1 MIKKISLLLLLAI
14 LLFNCSENKTLDEL
28 LITLETDKIAMGTVS
43 VYKSGNEIYNK
54 SFGLKNIETKEK
66 ANEKTRYWIGSITK
80 TYTATVILQLVDE
93 AKIRL
98 NTTLDTYFPNIPN
111 AKKITISHL
120 LQHRSGLFNITN
132 NPDFEVWIAEP
143 RSRDQM
149 LARIKQYDPQFQPGE
164 KASYSNT
171 NFIILSYIAEDIE
184 GMTFKQILNN
194 RIFKPLQL
202 KRTSFADTLNLA
214 NNEAMDYFPE
224 NGEWSPIVYQTN
236 LTGTMGAGGI
246 ISTAKEV
253 NIFYQSL
260 FSGELISEASLKAM
274 TTEKDEL
281 GLGIGISKYKGF
293 RTYGHDGSIDG
304 FRSIV
309 VYNPEEKLSIALTFN
324 CSKVAMTSNLKRVFD
339 AYNVTF
345 ND

>member
-1 MIKKISLLLLLAI
+1 MIKKTSLLLLLAI

-171 NFIILSYIAEDIE
+171 NFYL
-184 GMTFKQILNN
+184 
-194 RIFKPLQL
+194 P
-202 KRTSFADTLNLA
+202 
-214 NNEAMDYFPE
+214 
-224 NGEWSPIVYQTN
+224 
-236 LTGTMGAGGI
+236 
-246 ISTAKEV
+246 
-253 NIFYQSL
+253 
-260 FSGELISEASLKAM
+260 
-274 TTEKDEL
+274 
-281 GLGIGISKYKGF
+281 
-293 RTYGHDGSIDG
+293 
-304 FRSIV
+304 
-309 VYNPEEKLSIALTFN
+309 
-324 CSKVAMTSNLKRVFD
+324 
-339 AYNVTF
+339 
-345 ND
+345 